1 MKKVL
6 LPMILILLTF
16 VLLGC
21 SKSHIDM
28 SYLKTPSS
36 IDLINN
42 KNDEINSIK
51 KELKK
56 LDENGNKNEELK
68 NKLLRDLGTS
78 IDKFTVKINDEEFIT
93 KIINKIKSSP
103 GSAITD
109 GTKYESN
116 NAIYNL
122 HLNYSD
128 IEITED
134 NIEDLVKEGYVF
146 SIWIFEDGKA
156 LTAKYDLNA
165 PNKMSTVGI
174 VLDNETLNYI
184 KEYYN
189 SNILK

>member
-6 LPMILILLTF
+6 LPMTLILLTF

-56 LDENGNKNEELK
+56 LDESGNKN
-68 NKLLRDLGTS
+68 
-78 IDKFTVKINDEEFIT
+78 EEFIT

-103 GSAITD
+103 GSAITY
-109 GTKYESN
+109 GIKYESN

-134 NIEDLVKEGYVF
+134 NIEDIVKEGYVF
-146 SIWIFEDGKA
+146 SIWILEDGKA
-156 LTAKYDLNA
+156 VTAKYDLNS